1 MTEKLHMTPLGYSN
15 RRPAVAL
22 PAIDRRALMANAHR
36 IAARARPHMASYRTA
51 LAYGLRT
58 AWEQLKVAQSFALL
72 RAQVEPRQHT
82 AADLAASRQATRRC
96 GSSYIG
102 M

>member
-1 MTEKLHMTPLGYSN
+1 MPQQLSMTPLGYST
-15 RRPAVAL
+15 RRPAVVL
-22 PAIDRRALMANAHR
+22 PPIDRRALMQSAHR
-36 IAARARPHMASYRTA
+36 IAARVRPHMASYREA

-58 AWEQLKVAQSFALL
+58 AWQQVAVARSFATL
-72 RAQVEPRQHT
+72 RAQVTPRQHT
-82 AADLAASRQATRRC
+82 AADIAASRQATRRC